1 MNTLV
6 QFNQLLIRLI
16 LFKDAVRFSNL
27 GGQAGGHNLGCHN
40 MPPSPLLIG
49 MGLLEIPNA
58 HPAHLLV
65 AVLLLFLN
73 RSRSQSIILNT
84 ITKGSAGIAEQLKI
98 FLFNFIFGMI
108 RTFFFSFAWSYRIHK
123 DVR

>member
-1 MNTLV
+1 M
-6 QFNQLLIRLI
+6 LLDFQIWVGKQVGI
-16 LFKDAVRFSNL
+16 IWA
-27 GGQAGGHNLGCHN
+27 AITC
-40 MPPSPLLIG
+40 PPPLIG